1 MEELKN
7 PITIIRQDSK
17 SKKIVSVKS
26 ITTESFFSEMET
38 SNENL
43 IDCDL
48 DSILSIGNYEVTALK
63 KIESI
68 DSVSFSDLLP
78 VVAVD
83 LDGKVLMQAFLN
95 SHSLKETFR
104 TKFAN
109 YFSRSRNKNWLKGE
123 SSDNKQEILEV
134 YFSEKE
140 LFFVYVVKQKMA
152 ACHEGFYSCF
162 YRKIN
167 PNRSLIQIDF
177 DRKFKPEKVYG

>member
-1 MEELKN
+1 VEEIKN
-7 PITIIRQDSK
+7 PITIIKQDSM

-26 ITTESFFSEMET
+26 ISPESFFSESES

-63 KIESI
+63 KIQSA
-68 DSVSFSDLLP
+68 DSFTFTDLLP
-78 VVAVD
+78 VVTVD
-83 LDGKVLMQAFLN
+83 SDGKVLMQAFLN
-95 SHSLKETFR
+95 SHSLSETFG

-134 YFSEKE
+134 YFSEKDS
-140 LFFVYVVKQKMA
+140 FFVYVVKQKMA

-167 PNRSLIQIDF
+167 SDKSLIQIDF